1 MFRVIIYSNFKI
13 NGHNL
18 ARFQNSLK
26 NSFGMSGYILFMRWI
41 FFLEFSENNGKSG
54 KDYKPQVG
62 ICFTCRMNCLILPH
76 FYRILGKMQ
85 KTGPKIEYDRLGC
98 IPLTGWVLRFYPVF
112 PELTQQT
119 ENRGEDWLW
128 KARMYPTCGIN
139 CQILPYLSPINEKNG
154 KLGLKIWFG
163 KIGNSE

>member
-1 MFRVIIYSNFKI
+1 MFRVIISSNFKI

-26 NSFGMSGYILFMRWI
+26 NSFGMLGYILFMRWI

-76 FYRILGKMQ
+76 FLQNSWKNA
-85 KTGPKIEYDRLGC
+85 K
-98 IPLTGWVLRFYPVF
+98 
-112 PELTQQT
+112 
-119 ENRGEDWLW
+119 NRDKDWIW
-128 KARMYPTCGIN
+128 QVRMYSIDRMST
-139 CQILPYLSPINEKNG
+139 QILPRFSRIDSTNG
-154 KLGLKIWFG
+154 KSGWRLIMK
-163 KIGNSE
+163 S